1 MVEIIK
7 GEYNDIAH
15 KVGESCLV
23 DSTYTGDV
31 WVHGGTISLQ
41 EDALVSPKPVQT

>member
-1 MVEIIK
+1 MEEIIK

-15 KVGESCLV
+15 KVEETCLV
-23 DSTYTGDV
+23 DSTHTGDV

-41 EDALVSPKPVQT
+41 EDALVFPQPVQT